1 MTFLCSERHS
11 EPIPYIGRV
20 HICQK
25 VFVSAVLLFIIATIS
40 ADSCFAAQKSQE
52 ILVSTAISLKD
63 AFKDIGKIFE
73 NQTGIVVRLNLG
85 ASGLLQ
91 KQIEAGAPADVFA
104 SAGQKQMDELQT
116 LGLIISETR
125 CDFAGNSLVLAVPT
139 RANVSLHAFAELARS
154 DITRVAIGNPKTVPA
169 GQYAQEVLKNLH
181 IWNNLESRLVLAENV
196 RQVLDYVE
204 REEVDAG
211 IVFASDMAI
220 ARGKAIIA
228 ADAPKESHSP
238 ILYPIA
244 VVQETGNRNIAQ
256 RFIDL
261 TMSSAGQEVL
271 KKYGFL
277 SPR

>member
-1 MTFLCSERHS
+1 
-11 EPIPYIGRV
+11 
-20 HICQK
+20 
-25 VFVSAVLLFIIATIS
+25 VSAVLLFIIAAIS
-40 ADSCFAAQKSQE
+40 ANSCFAAQKSQE

-63 AFKDIGKIFE
+63 AFKEIGKIFE
-73 NQTGIVVRLNLG
+73 NQTGIVVRFNLG

-104 SAGQKQMDELQT
+104 SAGEKQMDELQT

-125 CDFAGNSLVLAVPT
+125 FDFARNSLVLAVPT
-139 RANVSLHAFAELARS
+139 RANVSLHTFAELARS
-154 DITRVAIGNPKTVPA
+154 DIARVAIGNPKTVPA

-181 IWNNLESRLVLAENV
+181 IWNSLESRLVLAENV

-211 IVFASDMAI
+211 IVYASDMAI

-261 TMSSAGQEVL
+261 TLSSAGQEVL